1 MTKTFTLE
9 NLCCANCAAKIERKI
24 AKLPDVDDVNIAFMT
39 QKMTLEADES
49 KMDGLVEQAKQI
61 ISKIE
66 SKVVVKERR
75 A

>member
-1 MTKTFTLE
+1 MTKNFTLE

-24 AKLPDVDDVNIAFMT
+24 AKLPDVDSVTIAFMT
-39 QKMTLEADES
+39 QKMTLEADEA
-49 KMDGLVEQAKQI
+49 KMDGVLEQAKEI

-75 A
+75 

>member
-24 AKLPDVDDVNIAFMT
+24 AKLDGVDDVNIAFMT
-39 QKMTLEADES
+39 QKMTLEADDS
-49 KMDGLVEQAKQI
+49 KMDGIIDEAKKI
-61 ISKIE
+61 IGKIE